1 MYPAEIALVFLR
13 SKDDLMRS
21 KGSMAWFTEIK
32 LVRRPLDKL
41 RYFFQIAVF
50 CHRLTPVWNVKYFA
64 IFLNAVRICREEKY
78 SPEEAFRLGLFNPD
92 FPRSEICKY
101 ISRRKLTKVQEA
113 VNPVQWA
120 PLLKDKSIFCR
131 YCMALGVPVPKLYA
145 IFFKKTA
152 GWAYNGSV
160 LTTPTEWKTFLDTQ
174 LPEEFVIKPAGG
186 AGGKGFN
193 IFRRTG
199 SGFID
204 TSGKSYKTQQLYAI
218 MLSDLDYD
226 SFIIQERLKN
236 HPEIVR
242 LSDSLF
248 LQTVRFITL
257 VGRDNRCNIL
267 LAYLKP
273 IVGENIID
281 NFERGLSGNVEARVS
296 LDSGLLTPAR
306 QITSDGSGVAT
317 IPTHPRTRIS
327 FEGFKLPLWEQTRK
341 LVEETAPK
349 FLPLRAVGWDVA
361 ITPDG
366 PRIVEGNI
374 WWGPGSEH
382 RCMDSVSEAIL
393 SLSIKSA
400 ATR

>member
-1 MYPAEIALVFLR
+1 
-13 SKDDLMRS
+13 
-21 KGSMAWFTEIK
+21 MARFFPEVKIVK
-32 LVRRPLDKL
+32 RPLDKL

-50 CHRLTPVWNVKYFA
+50 CHRLTPVWSVKYFA
-64 IFLNAVRICREEKY
+64 AFLNAVRICREEKY

-120 PLLKDKSIFCR
+120 PILKDKSIFYR
-131 YCMALGVPVPKLYA
+131 YCMALGIPVPKLYA

-160 LTTPTEWKTFLDTQ
+160 LTTPNEWKTFLDVQ
-174 LPEEFVIKPAGG
+174 LPEEFVVKPTSA
-186 AGGKGFN
+186 ACGKGLS
-193 IFRRTG
+193 IFRRTV

-204 TSGKSYKTQQLYAI
+204 TSGKSYKAEQLYEI
-218 MLSDLDYD
+218 MLSSPDYD

-236 HPEIVR
+236 HPEIIR
-242 LSDSLF
+242 LSGSLF

-267 LAYLKP
+267 LAYLKL
-273 IVGENIID
+273 IIGDNIMD
-281 NFERGLSGNVEARVS
+281 NFQRGQSGNVEARVF
-296 LDSGLLTPAR
+296 LDSGLLSPAR
-306 QITSDGSGVAT
+306 QATSNGLGMAA
-317 IPTHPRTRIS
+317 IPTHPKTGIS
-327 FEGFKLPLWEQTRK
+327 FEGFKLPLWNQTRK

-349 FLPLRAVGWDVA
+349 FLPLRAVGWDAA
-361 ITPDG
+361 IMPDG
-366 PRIVEGNI
+366 PCIVEGNI
-374 WWGPGSEH
+374 WWDRGSGH
-382 RCMDSVSEAIL
+382 PCMDSVSEAIL
-393 SLSIKSA
+393 SLSTKSA